1 VNRFGVARQKNL
13 DGVGKLV
20 LALKELYVAY
30 CQVSGANCTNMIPAT
45 AAVFSLEEILSLPAQ
60 AERWNGSPALRL
72 VYYLAVGPIAVA

>member
-13 DGVGKLV
+13 DGTGKLV

-30 CQVSGANCTNMIPAT
+30 CQVSRANCTNMIPAP
-45 AAVFSLEEILSLPAQ
+45 AAVFPLEEILSLPAQ
-60 AERWNGSPALRL
+60 AEQWNGSPALRL